1 MKIEV
6 LQNEAAVAERAASI
20 IAEAARDA
28 AATRGRFSVA
38 VSRGRTP
45 WVMLGLLAA
54 KQVPW
59 ASVHLFQVDERL
71 APRRRS
77 TMRSTRN

>member
-6 LQNEAAVAERAASI
+6 LQNEAAVAERGASI

-28 AATRGRFSVA
+28 AATRGRFPVA
-38 VSRGRTP
+38 VSGGRTP

-54 KQVPW
+54 
-59 ASVHLFQVDERL
+59 
-71 APRRRS
+71 
-77 TMRSTRN
+77 